1 MQKQIKN
8 PTELL
13 AALLEKDKVTH
24 SHSIRVA
31 ILLKEFALHLGYG
44 KKDSEELYLAGLLH
58 DVGKLG
64 ISLEIL
70 CKPARLTAEEME
82 TMKAHT
88 TMASR
93 FFDNYEVSKVVRDV
107 AVGHHLSYKGNGY
120 PFTEVKG
127 NDIPEYVRIATI
139 VDIYEALTSNE
150 RPYKKGMSS
159 EEAFSIMDNSSNVD
173 PVLYGEFKN
182 FILK

>member
-1 MQKQIKN
+1 MTIY
-8 PTELL
+8 
-13 AALLEKDKVTH
+13 
-24 SHSIRVA
+24 
-31 ILLKEFALHLGYG
+31 LGYG
-44 KKDSEELYLAGLLH
+44 KKDSEELYLTRLLH

-64 ISLEIL
+64 IPLEIL
-70 CKPARLTAEEME
+70 HKPARLTAEEME

-88 TMASR
+88 TLASR

-107 AVGHHLSYKGNGY
+107 AEGHHLSYKGNGY
-120 PFTEVKG
+120 LLAEVNG
-127 NDIPEYVRIATI
+127 NDIPEYVRMATI
-139 VDIYEALTSNE
+139 IDVYEALTAK

-159 EEAFSIMDNSSNVD
+159 EEAFSIMDNSSNVE

>member
-1 MQKQIKN
+1 MKKQIKN

-64 ISLEIL
+64 IPLEIL

-88 TMASR
+88 TKAAK
-93 FFDNYEVSKVVRDV
+93 FLKDYDLPNVVREV
-107 AVGHHLSYKGNGY
+107 AEGHHLSFSGKGY

-127 NDIPEYVRIATI
+127 YEIPEYVRMATI
-139 VDIYEALTSNE
+139 VDVYEALTAK
-150 RPYKKGMSS
+150 RPYKEGMSR
-159 EEAFSIMDNSSNVD
+159 EEVLGIMDNSKNLD
-173 PVLYGEFKN
+173 PELYGKFKEF
-182 FILK
+182 ISL